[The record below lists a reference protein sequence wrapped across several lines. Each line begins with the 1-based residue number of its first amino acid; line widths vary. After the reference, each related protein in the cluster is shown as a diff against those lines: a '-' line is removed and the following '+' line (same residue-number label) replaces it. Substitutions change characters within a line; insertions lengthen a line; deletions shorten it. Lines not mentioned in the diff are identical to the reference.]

1 MDCPATRGQSSLDRA
16 DDRVHG
22 YRALGGDVE
31 ILAGP
36 VNQTVSLDRVSSGD
50 NQRKVRADLEQIAQQ
65 ATMQVGEIH
74 SGSYRTKFREG
85 RLPDLADVPA
95 DQDAEYRPLAEQE
108 ISVQVA
114 ANICPLAFGQDNAV
128 KRHARPRTS
137 QIEHCQARPGDVQRK
152 PNNAR
157 RRPGQLIERAGKSA
171 AVPRLQH
178 GCSVWQ
184 AWSGARGHDPIVA
197 DTPDSWHAGQSATSL
212 PDSSGYQQSQFYSI

>member
-1 MDCPATRGQSSLDRA
+1 
-16 DDRVHG
+16 
-22 YRALGGDVE
+22 
-31 ILAGP
+31 
-36 VNQTVSLDRVSSGD
+36 
-50 NQRKVRADLEQIAQQ
+50 
-65 ATMQVGEIH
+65 MQVGEIH
-74 SGSYRTKFREG
+74 SSSYRTKFREG

-95 DQDAEYRPLAEQE
+95 DQDAEYRPLTEQE

-114 ANICPLAFGQDNAV
+114 ENICSLAFGQDNAV

-137 QIEHCQARPGDVQRK
+137 QIEHCQPRPGDMQRK

-157 RRPGQLIERAGKSA
+157 RRSGQLIERAGKPT

-184 AWSGARGHDPIVA
+184 AWSGAGGHDPIVA

-212 PDSSGYQQSQFYSI
+212 PAHPSHVKPCWDAVVSWLASSPDPGANGSISPADIETLADRPDARPPRPAHVVASVVRSPD